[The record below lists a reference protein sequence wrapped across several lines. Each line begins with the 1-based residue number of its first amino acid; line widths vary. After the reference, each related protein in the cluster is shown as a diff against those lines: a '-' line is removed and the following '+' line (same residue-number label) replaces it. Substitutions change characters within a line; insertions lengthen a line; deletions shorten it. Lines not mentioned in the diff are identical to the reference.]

1 MMGVRRALRDVV
13 SGTRF
18 AVVALCGLVVGVI
31 IAGIIHSPVLPDAGN
46 AKPTQ
51 SASAATN
58 ADSVLAVKVD
68 EDTYDLTYDAERG
81 LVWFAV
87 MQISGPDWLYAVAA
101 DGESSRWSLPDSTH
115 NGYLSHIIVDDEGA
129 IWITQ
134 EYVLTRFDP
143 TSETMRSVEL
153 PLESP
158 FELVDALDPNN
169 PAPGTWISAVAPVP
183 GGVVLA
189 RNNVAAILGYDRKLQ
204 PTRQVAIPQEY
215 AGARDIIPDPVGLVV
230 LGGQTQLGRV
240 AVISENG
247 KVLRSGTIS
256 SGIPESRLVP
266 AGNNILVTGAPPSFI
281 SANDLGPTPA
291 GACTASAHATV
302 ATAGAGG
309 IVACYDSTT
318 GSLLRGVG
326 EAAVAITQL
335 PVEQSEVV
343 RPPPAG
349 PVTVRTAPT
358 ITDMT
363 VDVQGRVW
371 FFVQN
376 DHELR
381 WTGG

>member
-1 MMGVRRALRDVV
+1 MHDVA

-31 IAGIIHSPVLPDAGN
+31 VAGILHSPVLPEAGS
-46 AKPTQ
+46 ARPTQ
-51 SASAATN
+51 STSAATN

-68 EDTYDLTYDAERG
+68 EDTYDLTYDAERD

-87 MQISGPDWLYAVAA
+87 MQISGPDWLYAVAP
-101 DGESSRWSLPDSTH
+101 DGKSSRWSLPDSTH
-115 NGYLSHIIVDDEGA
+115 NGYLSRIIVDDEGA

-143 TSETMRSVEL
+143 TSETIRSVEL

-158 FELVDALDPNN
+158 FELADALDPNN
-169 PAPGTWISAVAPVP
+169 PAPGTWISAIAPVP
-183 GGVVLA
+183 GGVIVA

-204 PTRQVAIPQEY
+204 PTTQAAIPEEY
-215 AGARDIIPDPVGLVV
+215 AGARDIIPDPAGLVV
-230 LGGQTQLGRV
+230 LGGQTQLGRI
-240 AVISENG
+240 AVISESG
-247 KVLRSGTIS
+247 KVLRSGTIP
-256 SGIPESRLVP
+256 SGIPESRLAR
-266 AGNNILVTGAPPSFI
+266 AGNDILVTGAPPSFV
-281 SANDLGPTPA
+281 SSNDLRPTPA
-291 GACTASAHATV
+291 GVCAASPHATV
-302 ATAGAGG
+302 ATAGAAG

-318 GSLLRGVG
+318 GSLVRGVG
-326 EAAVAITQL
+326 AAAVAITQL
-335 PVEQSEVV
+335 PVRQSEVV
-343 RPPPAG
+343 RPPPAS

-363 VDVQGRVW
+363 VDTQGRVW

-381 WTGG
+381 WTGV